1 MLKMLIFD
9 TTVRVRKINKK
20 RRYGFQANWTRM
32 ASALILDQ
40 IIPNFVVVRSGPD
53 NLTKTGLCV

>member
-1 MLKMLIFD
+1 
-9 TTVRVRKINKK
+9 
-20 RRYGFQANWTRM
+20 M

>member
-1 MLKMLIFD
+1 
-9 TTVRVRKINKK
+9 
-20 RRYGFQANWTRM
+20 M

-40 IIPNFVVVRSGPD
+40 ITPNFVAVRSGPD